1 MSASTSPTAAAPSSQ
16 PDLSRRIGSLTLRNP
31 VLTASGT
38 FGYASEYDGVVDFS
52 RIGGVITKGI
62 SPAPR
67 PGTKQ
72 PRIWE
77 TAAGMLNAI
86 GLENV
91 GREAFEAEKLPY
103 LRSIDCAVVVNY
115 FATTVDDFGELA
127 AGLGALD
134 GVDALEA
141 NISCPNV
148 KEGGRQFG
156 TDPAAAAAVTKISR
170 GATDKPI
177 IIKLSPDVTDIAVIA
192 RAVCDAGADAVTVAN
207 SYSGMAI
214 DVRTRKPRL
223 SFGRGGLTG
232 PAVRPLSMR
241 LVYDCAAAL
250 RESHPNVAVIAS
262 GGAATWEHA
271 AEYILAGASAV
282 QIGTATFLDPA
293 ACVAMADGLRDWAV
307 AEGVASLDE
316 LVGAV
321 RMDAW

>member
-1 MSASTSPTAAAPSSQ
+1 MSAGAPFPHDK
-16 PDLSRRIGSLTLRNP
+16 PDLTVRIGSMTLRNP

-38 FGYASEYDGVVDFS
+38 FGYASEYSGAVDFG

-67 PGTKQ
+67 PGTAQ

-77 TAAGMLNAI
+77 TSAGMLNAI

-91 GREAFEAEKLPY
+91 GQQAFESDKLPF
-103 LRSIDCAVVVNY
+103 LKSIDCAVVVNY
-115 FATTVDDFGELA
+115 FATSVDEFGVLA
-127 AGLGALD
+127 ERLGAMD

-156 TDPAAAAAVTKISR
+156 TDPAAAAAVTAISR
-170 GATDKPI
+170 KATDKPI
-177 IIKLSPDVTDIAVIA
+177 VIKLSPDVTDIAVVA

-214 DVRTRKPRL
+214 DVRTRRPRL

-232 PAVRPLSMR
+232 PAIRPLSMR
-241 LVYDCAAAL
+241 RVYDCAAAL
-250 RESHPNVAVIAS
+250 RGSHPGTPVIAS

-282 QIGTATFLDPA
+282 QIGTATFVDPT
-293 ACVAMADGLRDWAV
+293 ACVTMADGLADWASRQG
-307 AEGVASLDE
+307 ACSLSE

-321 RMDAW
+321 EMP

>member
-1 MSASTSPTAAAPSSQ
+1 M
-16 PDLSRRIGSLTLRNP
+16 TLRNP

-38 FGYASEYDGVVDFS
+38 FGYASEYDGIVDFS
-52 RIGGVITKGI
+52 ALGGVVTKGI

-67 PGTKQ
+67 AGTAQ

-91 GREAFEAEKLPY
+91 GRQAFETDKLPF

-115 FATTVDDFGELA
+115 FATSVDDYAELA
-127 AGLGALD
+127 GALGALD

-156 TDPAAAAAVTKISR
+156 TDPAAAAAVTAASR
-170 GATDKPI
+170 RATNKPLL
-177 IIKLSPDVTDIAVIA
+177 IKLSPDVTDIGVVAK
-192 RAVCDAGADAVTVAN
+192 AVCDAGADALTVAN

-214 DVRTRKPRL
+214 DVGTRRPRL

-232 PAVRPLSMR
+232 PAIRPLTTR

-250 RESHPNVAVIAS
+250 KDCHPHVPIVAS

-282 QIGTATFLDPA
+282 QIGTATFIDPT
-293 ACVAMADGLRDWAV
+293 ACVSMAAGLHRWAER
-307 AEGVASLDE
+307 EGVARLSE
-316 LVGAV
+316 LIGAV
-321 RMDAW
+321 EMNA

>member
-1 MSASTSPTAAAPSSQ
+1 MHLSPHDS
-16 PDLSRRIGSLTLRNP
+16 PDLSLRIGAMVLKNP
-31 VLTASGT
+31 VVTASGT

-62 SPAPR
+62 SPDPR
-67 PGTKQ
+67 PGTAQ

-77 TAAGMLNAI
+77 TSAGMLNAI

-91 GREAFEAEKLPY
+91 GRDAFETDKLPY
-103 LRSIDCAVVVNY
+103 LRSIDCAVIVNY
-115 FATTVDDFGELA
+115 FATTVDDYGELA
-127 AGLGALD
+127 GALGALD

-156 TDPAAAAAVTKISR
+156 TDPAAAAAVTAASR
-170 GATDKPI
+170 RATDKPL
-177 IIKLSPDVTDIAVIA
+177 IIKLSPDVTDISVIA

-207 SYSGMAI
+207 SFSGMAI
-214 DVRTRKPRL
+214 DVRTRRPRL

-232 PAVRPLSMR
+232 PAIRPLSLR
-241 LVYDCAAAL
+241 LVFDCAAAL
-250 RESHPNVAVIAS
+250 RLSHPGIPVIAS

-282 QIGTATFLDPA
+282 QIGTATFIDPTA
-293 ACVAMADGLRDWAV
+293 SMAMADGLKDWAV
-307 AEGVASLDE
+307 RQGASMLSD

-321 RMDAW
+321 EAP

>member
-1 MSASTSPTAAAPSSQ
+1 MTAGPPPPDNSPDMSVR
-16 PDLSRRIGSLTLRNP
+16 LGSLTLRNP

-67 PGTKQ
+67 PGTEQ

-91 GREAFEAEKLPY
+91 GREAFERDKLPY
-103 LRSIDCAVVVNY
+103 LSAIDCAVVVNY
-115 FATTVDDFGELA
+115 FATSVDEFGELA
-127 AGLGALD
+127 DGLASLD

-148 KEGGRQFG
+148 KEGGKQFG
-156 TDPAAAAAVTKISR
+156 TDPTAAAAVTAASR
-170 GATDKPI
+170 RVTDKPI
-177 IIKLSPDVTDIAVIA
+177 IIKLAPDVTDIAEIA

-214 DVRTRKPRL
+214 DVRTRRPRL

-250 RESHPNVAVIAS
+250 RESHPGVPVIAS

-293 ACVAMADGLRDWAV
+293 ACVAMADGLQTWARGEGVEAV
-307 AEGVASLDE
+307 AA

-321 RMDAW
+321 EMGSR

>member
-1 MSASTSPTAAAPSSQ
+1 MNAGDPTPSSD
-16 PDLSRRIGSLTLRNP
+16 PDLTLRIGSMTLRNP

-38 FGYASEYDGVVDFS
+38 FGYASEYDGVVDFD

-91 GREAFEAEKLPY
+91 GRDAFETDKLPY
-103 LRSIDCAVVVNY
+103 LRTIDCAVVVNY
-115 FATTVDDFGELA
+115 FATSVDDYGELAGELA
-127 AGLGALD
+127 ALH

-148 KEGGRQFG
+148 KEGGKQFG
-156 TDPAAAAAVTKISR
+156 TDPKAAAAVTAASR
-170 GATDKPI
+170 RATDKPI
-177 IIKLSPDVTDIAVIA
+177 IIKLSPDVTDIGLIA
-192 RAVCDAGADAVTVAN
+192 RAVCDAGADALTVAN

-214 DVRTRKPRL
+214 DVHTRRPRL

-232 PAVRPLSMR
+232 PAIRPLTTR

-250 RESHPNVAVIAS
+250 RDSHPDVPIIAS

-271 AEYILAGASAV
+271 AEYLLAGASAV
-282 QIGTATFLDPA
+282 QIGTATFLDPT
-293 ACVAMADGLRDWAV
+293 ACMSMADGLGDWARR
-307 AEGVASLDE
+307 EGVASLSE
-316 LVGAV
+316 LIGAV
-321 RMDAW
+321 DMEAW

>member
-1 MSASTSPTAAAPSSQ
+1 VGDEVSA
-16 PDLSRRIGSLTLRNP
+16 DLSVCVGSMTLRSP

-52 RIGGVITKGI
+52 RIGGVVTKGI
-62 SPAPR
+62 SPDPR
-67 PGTKQ
+67 PGTAQ

-91 GREAFEAEKLPY
+91 GREAFAQDKLAY
-103 LRSIDCAVVVNY
+103 LRAIDCAVVVNY
-115 FATTVDDFGELA
+115 FATSIEDY
-127 AGLGALD
+127 GALAGALGD
-134 GVDALEA
+134 LEGVDALEA

-156 TDPAAAAAVTKISR
+156 TDPVAAAAVTAASR
-170 GATDKPI
+170 RATDKPL
-177 IIKLSPDVTDIAVIA
+177 IIKLSPDVTDIGVVAQ
-192 RAVCDAGADAVTVAN
+192 AVCDAGADAVTVAN

-214 DVRTRKPRL
+214 DVRTRRPRL

-232 PAVRPLSMR
+232 PAIRPLSMR
-241 LVYDCAAAL
+241 LVFDCAATL
-250 RESHPNVAVIAS
+250 RRSHPGVPIIAS

-282 QIGTATFLDPA
+282 QIGTATFVDPS
-293 ACVAMADGLRDWAV
+293 ACVAMADGLRRW
-307 AEGVASLDE
+307 AEGEGAGRLSD
-316 LVGAV
+316 LVGAI
-321 RMDAW
+321 RTD